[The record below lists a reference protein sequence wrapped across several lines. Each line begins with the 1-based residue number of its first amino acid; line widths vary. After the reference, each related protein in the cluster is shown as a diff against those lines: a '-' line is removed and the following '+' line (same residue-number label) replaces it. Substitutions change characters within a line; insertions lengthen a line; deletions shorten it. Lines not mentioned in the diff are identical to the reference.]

1 LLQVARGDIDY
12 DEAGSGPT
20 ILFVPGSWGTRSAW
34 RAVIAAL
41 NGQFR
46 IVATSLLGYGGTSE
60 RRTAADFSI
69 EREAEIIEA
78 VSRRAG
84 GRVHLVGHS
93 YGSQA
98 CIAVAIRGVI
108 PLNSL
113 CVIEPTGINILRR
126 AGELALY
133 GQMVAF
139 DDAYFRA
146 FENGDKEAARHVVDL
161 HDGDGRFDALPSRVR
176 DYITS
181 TTATNILDWR
191 SHLGW
196 DAPLLAYSGIAVPG
210 LVIRGGR
217 GHPYIARSAEI
228 LSGAMPNAFLVTVLG
243 AAHSMMTTHAAEV
256 ARLVGEHV
264 PKAIRA
270 RMIGR
275 FHPLLLPAARVA
287 PSTHLKNL
295 QRALFG

>member
-1 LLQVARGDIDY
+1 LLQDARGDIDY

-34 RAVIAAL
+34 RGVIAAL

-46 IVATSLLGYGGTSE
+46 IVTTSLLGYGGTAE

-98 CIAVAIRGVI
+98 CLAVAIRGVI

-126 AGELALY
+126 AGDLALY
-133 GQMVAF
+133 GQMVTF
-139 DDAYFRA
+139 RDAYFRA
-146 FENGDKEAARHVVDL
+146 FESGDKEAARHVVDL
-161 HDGDGRFDALPSRVR
+161 HEGDGSFDALPSRVR
-176 DYITS
+176 DYIMA

-191 SHLGW
+191 SHLGF
-196 DAPLLAYSGIAVPG
+196 DAPLAVYSGIAVPS

-217 GHPYIARSAEI
+217 GHPYIARSAEV
-228 LSGAMPNAFLVTVLG
+228 LSGAMPSACSVTVPG
-243 AAHSMMTTHAAEV
+243 AAHSMMTTHAVEV

-264 PKAIRA
+264 SKAE
-270 RMIGR
+270 
-275 FHPLLLPAARVA
+275 
-287 PSTHLKNL
+287 
-295 QRALFG
+295 ALT